1 MAPDFPAV
9 LRIGELSRRLGVS
22 AHVLRAWERRYGLLH
37 PQRSASGYRLYSQA
51 DEDRVRRMQAHL
63 ARGLSAAEAARAALD
78 EDQATPS
85 DFLDH
90 VDEGRVARP
99 EGLAATAGALA
110 QALDALDEP
119 AAQAVLDRLLAEFT
133 VETVLRDVVLP
144 YLHEL
149 GERWQRGTVSVAQE
163 HFASHLLRG
172 RLASLARGW
181 GHGHGP
187 QALLACAPGELH
199 DLPLLAFGIVL
210 HRNGWRVRYLGADT
224 PLAELTRMAADVRPD
239 LVVLTV
245 ATPDRLDGLSEP
257 LSRLARLAPLA
268 LAGGGA
274 TLIAAHAV
282 GARLLTDDPVTAA
295 ERMPPPRS
303 RWDSVSQRPGAEETL
318 EIKADGSN
326 A

>member
-78 EDQATPS
+78 EDQATPA
-85 DFLDH
+85 DVLDH
-90 VDEGRVARP
+90 LDEERVARP
-99 EGLAATAGALA
+99 EGLAETAGALTR
-110 QALDALDEP
+110 ALDALDEP

-149 GERWQRGTVSVAQE
+149 GARWQRGTVSVAQE
-163 HFASHLLRG
+163 HFASQLLRG

-181 GHGHGP
+181 GSGHGP
-187 QALLACAPGELH
+187 QALLACAPGDLH
-199 DLPLLAFGIVL
+199 DLPLLAFGIAL
-210 HRNGWRVRYLGADT
+210 HRTGWRVRYLGADT
-224 PLAELTRMAADVRPD
+224 PLADLTRMAAGLRPD
-239 LVVLTV
+239 PVTA
-245 ATPDRLDGLSEP
+245 ATPDRFDGVSEP
-257 LSRLARLAPLA
+257 LTRLARLAPLA

-274 TLIAAHAV
+274 TQTAAHAV
-282 GARLLTDDPVTAA
+282 GARLLTGDPVTAA
-295 ERMPPPRS
+295 ERMPPPHR
-303 RWDSVSQRPGAEETL
+303 RWDSVR
-318 EIKADGSN
+318 
-326 A
+326 